1 MQVIEKKAMDLMKIY
16 KKHWVEFVIQW
27 QKRQKLHETVVKEA
41 SMKFAQMAK
50 KRGFVKKGQND
61 KQREKGI
68 VDYLEKWANK
78 DMKGAYPDPWVRRI
92 QIPGHGPA
100 QDWWGDTWSY
110 VKKVLGENINEKK
123 GDFLSSLFPKSKV
136 DKAIKIAKKMSGN
149 MTGAVK
155 AIEKFFPGMSRH
167 NDVQDALRKYNES
180 VNEAKD
186 PDIIAKLRDIVKNKQ
201 NKVIKDPKSGR
212 KMRVDGYSAS
222 AIVQVY
228 DALNTSNKNKFSKL
242 GLLKMQSVAFK
253 FVK

>member
-1 MQVIEKKAMDLMKIY
+1 
-16 KKHWVEFVIQW
+16 
-27 QKRQKLHETVVKEA
+27 
-41 SMKFAQMAK
+41 
-50 KRGFVKKGQND
+50 
-61 KQREKGI
+61 
-68 VDYLEKWANK
+68 
-78 DMKGAYPDPWVRRI
+78 
-92 QIPGHGPA
+92 
-100 QDWWGDTWSY
+100 
-110 VKKVLGENINEKK
+110 
-123 GDFLSSLFPKSKV
+123 
-136 DKAIKIAKKMSGN
+136 